1 MHFFIFTFL
10 VVQFFS
16 SAPSSSVCLLSGDQ
30 ADSLLQVTPRDA
42 ANAGTVGKLFVN
54 KVFLKQSAAPRKD
67 ADSARYYFRLS
78 PDSSATLQAYRLI
91 ADALRIR
98 EDGIFDKLLG
108 KTNKRITLVFQT
120 ADSLVRAHPQEP
132 GVIFLIAN
140 LFGEAHK
147 DQTNAKWYWNRA
159 AQLFEAFQ
167 LFIQAEH
174 LVDPEYRS
182 PLVNPEI
189 CGMVLLNQAKLKF
202 KLADE
207 EGYAVAEARKRWAE
221 VISRFPN
228 TLAAANAQ
236 VQLEKYKL

>member
-1 MHFFIFTFL
+1 MYFFIFTFL
-10 VVQFFS
+10 VAMLS
-16 SAPSSSVCLLSGDQ
+16 GSPTTGVCLLSGNQ
-30 ADSLLQVTPRDA
+30 ADSLLHVTPRDVT
-42 ANAGTVGKLFVN
+42 NAGTVGKLFVN
-54 KVFLKQSAAPRKD
+54 KVFLKQSTAPRKD
-67 ADSARYYFRLS
+67 ADSARYYFQLS

-174 LVDPEYRS
+174 LVDPEHRS
-182 PLVNPEI
+182 TLVNPEI

-207 EGYAVAEARKRWAE
+207 EDYALSEARKEWAE
-221 VISRFPN
+221 VITRFPN

-236 VQLEKYKL
+236 LQLEKYKP

>member
-1 MHFFIFTFL
+1 VFISIFFIL
-10 VVQFFS
+10 VQLSTVPLDS
-16 SAPSSSVCLLSGDQ
+16 GVCLLSGAQ
-30 ADSLLQVTPRDA
+30 ADSLLRVTPRSGDNA
-42 ANAGTVGKLFVN
+42 AAVGKLFVN
-54 KVFLKQSAAPRKD
+54 KVFLKQSTAPRKD

-78 PDSSATLQAYRLI
+78 PDSSATIQAYRLI

-98 EDGIFDKLLG
+98 EDGIIDKLLG
-108 KTNKRITLVFQT
+108 NTNKRVTLVFQT
-120 ADSLVRAHPQEP
+120 ADSLVRRHPQEP
-132 GVIFLIAN
+132 EVVFLIAN

-159 AQLFEAFQ
+159 SQLFEALQ

-189 CGMVLLNQAKLKF
+189 CGMVMLNQAKLKF

-207 EGYAVAEARKRWAE
+207 EKYAVVDARKRWEE
-221 VISRFPN
+221 VITRFPN
-228 TLAAANAQ
+228 TLAAANAKL
-236 VQLEKYKL
+236 QLEKYKM